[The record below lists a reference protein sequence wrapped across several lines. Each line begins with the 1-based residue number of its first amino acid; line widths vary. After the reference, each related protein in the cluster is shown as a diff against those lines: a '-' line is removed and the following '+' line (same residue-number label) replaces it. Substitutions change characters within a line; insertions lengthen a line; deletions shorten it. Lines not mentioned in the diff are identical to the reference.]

1 VAEANNTFAADPL
14 LSQEL
19 PAGEYLLQVRDV
31 RLQGNQYWNYVI
43 EASDRPFVSHVHP
56 LAVGQGES
64 ADLALV
70 GVHLPEGS
78 LVSFTAPMETAGP
91 REVQLPMGDGLTN
104 PVPVIVS
111 DLPPVVEDEGDNN
124 TAGAAQPVTLP
135 VGISGRI
142 EAEGDVDCYRF
153 TAKKGDR
160 ISVEVFARRHWSG
173 LDSIVRV
180 LSADG
185 KALTENDDMRL
196 WGKRNYQDSQI
207 EYWAVPN
214 DGEYVVEIRDVH
226 LRGGDDY
233 VYFLRIEPSRPYF
246 ELVLDGDKTWL
257 TPGTCAAIFARA
269 VRKNGCDAEIA
280 LHVEGLPPGVTAHC
294 GRILAGKGQDG
305 CIILEAAEDA
315 QPAAANI
322 TVSGTATQKVDDTT
336 SLELRTAAQP
346 MQETYMPGGGRNH
359 WPVEMHTVGIGRTAD
374 LLGVTLSSYDVA
386 LKPGESVRIDVD
398 IQRAPGFDKNVT
410 LDLLFQHLSSVF
422 GDTLP
427 EGVTIDAK
435 GSKTLLTGQET
446 KGHIALTAA
455 ANAPPVERQ
464 QCSVM
469 ANISINFV
477 MKATYSSRPL
487 VVTVAAP

>member
-1 VAEANNTFAADPL
+1 
-14 LSQEL
+14 
-19 PAGEYLLQVRDV
+19 
-31 RLQGNQYWNYVI
+31 
-43 EASDRPFVSHVHP
+43 
-56 LAVGQGES
+56 
-64 ADLALV
+64 
-70 GVHLPEGS
+70 
-78 LVSFTAPMETAGP
+78 
-91 REVQLPMGDGLTN
+91 
-104 PVPVIVS
+104 
-111 DLPPVVEDEGDNN
+111 
-124 TAGAAQPVTLP
+124 
-135 VGISGRI
+135 
-142 EAEGDVDCYRF
+142 
-153 TAKKGDR
+153 
-160 ISVEVFARRHWSG
+160 
-173 LDSIVRV
+173 
-180 LSADG
+180 
-185 KALTENDDMRL
+185 
-196 WGKRNYQDSQI
+196 
-207 EYWAVPN
+207 
-214 DGEYVVEIRDVH
+214 
-226 LRGGDDY
+226 
-233 VYFLRIEPSRPYF
+233 
-246 ELVLDGDKTWL
+246 
-257 TPGTCAAIFARA
+257 
-269 VRKNGCDAEIA
+269 
-280 LHVEGLPPGVTAHC
+280 
-294 GRILAGKGQDG
+294 
-305 CIILEAAEDA
+305 
-315 QPAAANI
+315 
-322 TVSGTATQKVDDTT
+322 
-336 SLELRTAAQP
+336 LELRTAAQP

>member
-1 VAEANNTFAADPL
+1 
-14 LSQEL
+14 
-19 PAGEYLLQVRDV
+19 V

-56 LAVGQGES
+56 LGVGQGAS
-64 ADLALV
+64 AELALV
-70 GVHLPEGS
+70 GSHLPEGS

-111 DLPPVVEDEGDNN
+111 NLPPVLETDGENN
-124 TAGAAQPVTLP
+124 TAGTAQLVIVPA
-135 VGISGRI
+135 GISGRI
-142 EAEGDVDCYRF
+142 VAEGDIDCYRF

-185 KALTENDDMRL
+185 KPLTENDDLRL
-196 WGKRNYQDSQI
+196 WGRRNYQDSQI
-207 EYWAVPN
+207 EFWAVPG

-226 LRGGDDY
+226 LRGGDEY

-269 VRKNGCDAEIA
+269 VRKNGCDAEIT
-280 LHVEGLPPGVTAHC
+280 LHVEGLPPGVTPHC

-305 CIILEAAEDA
+305 CIILEAAADA

-322 TVSGTATQKVDDTT
+322 TVYGTATQKVDDATT
-336 SLELRTAAQP
+336 LELRTAAQP

-359 WPVEMHTVGIGRTAD
+359 WPVEMHTVGIGKPAD
-374 LLGVTLSSYDVA
+374 LLGVTLSNYEVA
-386 LKPGESVRIDVD
+386 LKPGESTRIDVE
-398 IQRAPGFDKNVT
+398 IERAPGFDKNVT

-422 GDTLP
+422 GNTLP

-435 GSKTLLTGQET
+435 HSMTLLTGQET
-446 KGHIALTAA
+446 KGHITLTAA
-455 ANAPPVERQ
+455 GNAPPVDGQ

-487 VVTVAAP
+487 AVTVAAP